1 MPVGLAIPILA
12 TSLALAPMASVLAQE
27 SACSGVQAPFEPGL
41 TTLQSAHPI
50 EETISR
56 FEVAVKER
64 SWTVLATIDH
74 SAAAAAVGL
83 QLRPRT
89 VIFFGNPR
97 SGTSMM
103 QRSPTLAIDLPLRAL
118 VWQDDDGRVW
128 LTYNSV
134 DFLASEICAR
144 HRVSLSPEA
153 RGKIDSLLTEL
164 AQKATE

>member
-1 MPVGLAIPILA
+1 
-12 TSLALAPMASVLAQE
+12 
-27 SACSGVQAPFEPGL
+27 
-41 TTLQSAHPI
+41 LQSAHPVD
-50 EETISR
+50 ETVSR
-56 FEVAVKER
+56 FEVAVKEH

-153 RGKIDSLLTEL
+153 RGKIDLLL
-164 AQKATE
+164 AQVAQKATE